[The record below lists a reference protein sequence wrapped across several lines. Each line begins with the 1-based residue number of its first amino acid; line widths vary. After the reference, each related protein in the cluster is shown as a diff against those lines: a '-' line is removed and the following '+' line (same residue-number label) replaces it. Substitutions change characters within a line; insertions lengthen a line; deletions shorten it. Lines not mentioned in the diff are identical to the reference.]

1 MTGKKI
7 EGNIKAIRA
16 GIEIKTEETL
26 PEPLTVVVSALED
39 LLGLAKT
46 GNLREIS
53 FVAINHDDT
62 HRFGTVGEPVN
73 FTMMAACLD
82 VLKTDYFETITY
94 PVLTGY
100 YDDIDE

>member
-1 MTGKKI
+1 MTDKKKD
-7 EGNIKAIRA
+7 NIKAIRA
-16 GIEIKTEETL
+16 GIEIKTEDTF
-26 PEPLTVVVSALED
+26 PEPLPMVVAALED

-73 FTMMAACLD
+73 FTMMGSCLK
-82 VLKTDYFETITY
+82 VLETDYFETIVY

-100 YDDIDE
+100 YDEIEE